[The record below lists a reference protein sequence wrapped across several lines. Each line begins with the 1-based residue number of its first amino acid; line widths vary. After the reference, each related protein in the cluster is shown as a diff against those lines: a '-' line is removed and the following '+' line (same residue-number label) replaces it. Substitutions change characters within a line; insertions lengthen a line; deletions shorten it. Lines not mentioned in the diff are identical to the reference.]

1 MSPSAPLAGSA
12 IFPRCA
18 SDSEQAQ
25 FNWVPMTSI
34 PALLPALTTLGE
46 LTRAAPP
53 LQKAES
59 PTVSMQAI
67 LLKH

>member
-46 LTRAAPP
+46 LTRAAPHFKKR
-53 LQKAES
+53 KAR
-59 PTVSMQAI
+59 Q
-67 LLKH
+67 